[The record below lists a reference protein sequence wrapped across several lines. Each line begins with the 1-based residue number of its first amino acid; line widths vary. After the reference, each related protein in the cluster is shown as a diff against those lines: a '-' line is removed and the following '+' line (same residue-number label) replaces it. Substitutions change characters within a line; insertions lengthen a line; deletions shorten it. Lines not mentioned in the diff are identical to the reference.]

1 MTPVIILG
9 TGLAGYTLARELR
22 KLDTETPLHIIT
34 ADDGRFYSK
43 PMLSSALS
51 KGSQPE
57 QLATADSAKMA
68 ADLHATIWT
77 ETRVTAIHP
86 ATHTLT
92 AGNETLTYSKLVL
105 ALGADPVRPPLEG
118 DGTADVYAVND
129 LADYTRFRQALTGK
143 KRVAIIGAG
152 LIGCEFAND
161 LQAAGFQ
168 AEVIGSGKTPLDRLI
183 PAPAGRALEQALTD
197 SLGVIWHLGN
207 TAQAVARHNSGYR
220 LTLADGT
227 ILEADIVLS
236 AVGLRART
244 TLAREAGLDVN
255 RGIVVD
261 RQLRASQADIYALG
275 DCAEVAGLVLPFVM
289 PLMTCARA
297 LAKTLAGT
305 ATEVSYPAMP
315 VLVKTPAYPVVV
327 SPPAHGAQGQWEVE
341 ELGEGVRALFY
352 NAGRALLGMALTGSA
367 TAEKNTWLKLLP
379 PVLVAS
385 S

>member
-43 PMLSSALS
+43 PMLSSALG

-77 ETRVTAIHP
+77 ETRVTAINP
-86 ATHTLT
+86 TTHTLT
-92 AGNETLTYSKLVL
+92 AGNETLSYSKLVL

-118 DGTADVYAVND
+118 DGAAEVYAVND
-129 LADYTRFRQALTGK
+129 LADYTRFRQALTDK
-143 KRVAIIGAG
+143 KRVAIIGGG

-161 LQAAGFQ
+161 LQTSGFQ
-168 AEVIGSGKTPLDRLI
+168 VEVIGSGKTPLDRLI
-183 PAPAGRALEQALTD
+183 PAPAGRALEQALTG
-197 SLGVIWHLGN
+197 SLGVTWHLGN
-207 TAQAVARHNSGYR
+207 TVQAVARHNAGYR
-220 LTLADGT
+220 LTLADGAL
-227 ILEADIVLS
+227 LEADIVLS

-244 TLAREAGLDVN
+244 ALAKEAGLDVN

-305 ATEVSYPAMP
+305 ATEVNYPAMP

-341 ELGEGVRALFY
+341 ELDEGVRALFY
-352 NAGRALLGMALTGSA
+352 NADRALLGMALTGSA
-367 TAEKNTWLKLLP
+367 TAEKNTWLKQLP
-379 PVLVAS
+379 PVLV
-385 S
+385 